1 MHDLI
6 LKIHVGANIF
16 FTLSAILLLIS
27 STRGIILNLK
37 YKKLNVY
44 IENTYIGLLY
54 FGLILGIILYFFA
67 DGSNELANKSIEEL
81 KIYYNTRF
89 WAIEHFCVMIF
100 ALLIAQIGRI
110 FTRKA
115 LICKQKFKFALFYY
129 GASTSVVLMSMLTFL
144 YHRFLS

>member
-6 LKIHVGANIF
+6 LKIHLGANIF
-16 FTLSAILLLIS
+16 FTLSAILLIIS
-27 STRGIILNLK
+27 SIRGLVLNLQ
-37 YKKLNVY
+37 YKRLNIY

-54 FGLILGIILYFFA
+54 FGLILGTILYFFA
-67 DGSNELANKSIEEL
+67 NGSNELANKSIQEL

-100 ALLIAQIGRI
+100 ALMIAQIGKI

-129 GASTSVVLMSMLTFL
+129 GSSTLVVLMSMLTFL